1 MALRNRQDV
10 RFDSVTDSVNLV
22 GGVMRAGLPGTY
34 ERLIPGQERLQSCDA
49 GRWSMQGSSF
59 SPRGKR
65 FPAIAF
71 SQTLTAHDTGR
82 NG

>member
-22 GGVMRAGLPGTY
+22 GDVMRAGLPGTC
-34 ERLIPGQERLQSCDA
+34 ERLIPGQERLQPCDG
-49 GRWSMQGSSF
+49 GRWSMQG
-59 SPRGKR
+59 KT

-71 SQTLTAHDTGR
+71 SRTLTAHSTGR
-82 NG
+82 RG